1 MKEIR
6 CSTTKPPRQLQLYM
20 DMCVCV
26 CVCDAVWPPAAYAG
40 SGAVVWQWGVHVP
53 GAGLGPGEELA
64 VRPSAG
70 PASSQPQS
78 GQSRGGHAEV
88 AARGHDQL
96 PVPHAAQLVSG
107 PHIQLSRFMYMI
119 INEPQL

>member
-1 MKEIR
+1 M
-6 CSTTKPPRQLQLYM
+6 
-20 DMCVCV
+20 
-26 CVCDAVWPPAAYAG
+26 
-40 SGAVVWQWGVHVP
+40 HVP
-53 GAGLGPGEELA
+53 GAALGPGEELA

-107 PHIQLSRFMYMI
+107 PHMQLSSFMYMKVHVYSTRGKKEKGKGGKERT
-119 INEPQL
+119 INK